1 MKKTI
6 AILISLF
13 VICSLI
19 ATINKQ
25 DTTTAGANPEESKT
39 ETLAEQVPTQQ
50 ETTNTESI
58 DTAIKISSDEY
69 FDIVYNAIERY
80 VEPAGYTI
88 TRVSTLRIPYY
99 RVDCKTTNVDT
110 ANFKADTLI
119 IAENI
124 YNAILEYEYKQPSI
138 WVASHEIISLNFHVV
153 ENGETICGLTV
164 QFDLTDIDRT
174 KPFLENLKTPIIP

>member
-25 DTTTAGANPEESKT
+25 DTTTEDPNPEESKT
-39 ETLAEQVPTQQ
+39 ETLTEQVPTLQ

-80 VEPAGYTI
+80 VKPAGYTI

-99 RVDCKTTNVDT
+99 MVDCKTTNVDT

-153 ENGETICGLTV
+153 KNGETMCGLTV

-174 KPFLENLKTPIIP
+174 KQFLENLKTPIIP

>member
-1 MKKTI
+1 MKKTV

-19 ATINKQ
+19 ATISKH
-25 DTTTAGANPEESKT
+25 DTTAEDENQEKPQT
-39 ETLAEQVPTQQ
+39 ETQAEQVPTLQ
-50 ETTNTESI
+50 ETTNAEST

-69 FDIVYNAIERY
+69 FDIVYNAIEKY

-119 IAENI
+119 IAEDI

-138 WVASHEIISLNFHVV
+138 WVASHEIISLNFHVI
-153 ENGETICGLTV
+153 ENGETICGLTI

-174 KPFLENLKTPIIP
+174 KPFLENLKTPITP